1 MKRPTESDWDTMVFC
16 QRIAH
21 AVRNSNDLR
30 LVRNPEWA
38 LKEMRKAIEPKQGR
52 LF

>member
-16 QRIAH
+16 QRIAQ
-21 AVRNSNDLR
+21 AVRRSNDLR
-30 LVRNPEWA
+30 LPRNPERA
-38 LKEMRKAIEPKQGR
+38 LSEMRNVIQPKQGR